1 MPDDAVECFSP
12 RFREP
17 NDLSITHFR
26 SLGVL
31 WSGWLPALFELGDEA
46 SSSDF
51 FAESSPDDVGFIRS
65 EVEHNRS

>member
-31 WSGWLPALFELGDEA
+31 WSGWLPALFELGDEV

-51 FAESSPDDVGFIRS
+51 SLKVHRTMFVSFVLK
-65 EVEHNRS
+65 